1 MKLHCFHSL
10 VAESTRQLPLSTCP
24 AFHSFDTITTPAHQ
38 PVKGSEV
45 FTIIYNKEYFVLI
58 EAFGTYWNEQGTPV
72 PCHYRRSL
80 SFLSFNHTSIHLI
93 STLRLTHS
101 SSHFHSVTPSLPSI
115 LTTLH
120 LCPIL
125 THNRIP
131 SLVLVQLTLTKHRS
145 I

>member
-24 AFHSFDTITTPAHQ
+24 AFHSFDTFTTPAHQ

-58 EAFGTYWNEQGTPV
+58 EAFRTYWNEQGTPV
-72 PCHYRRSL
+72 PRHYPRSL
-80 SFLSFNHTSIHLI
+80 SFLSFNHTSIHLT

-101 SSHFHSVTPSLPSI
+101 SSHIHSTIPPLPSTHFTSALSSH
-115 LTTLH
+115 LTEYL
-120 LCPIL
+120 L
-125 THNRIP
+125 
-131 SLVLVQLTLTKHRS
+131 
-145 I
+145 